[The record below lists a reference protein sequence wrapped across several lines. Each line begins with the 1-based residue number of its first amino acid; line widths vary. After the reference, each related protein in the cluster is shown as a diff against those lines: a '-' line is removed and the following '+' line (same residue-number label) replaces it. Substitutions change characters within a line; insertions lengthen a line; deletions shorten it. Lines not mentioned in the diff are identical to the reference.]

1 MDIEEFVAAVINP
14 ITESQEAQEMKSQA
28 NQMQNAEIKRR
39 QRLWWYL
46 SLFLLA
52 VVLGETF
59 LASRT
64 HR

>member
-1 MDIEEFVAAVINP
+1 MDIEEFVVAVINP

-28 NQMQNAEIKRR
+28 NQMQNAEIERR
-39 QRLWWYL
+39 QRLWWFL